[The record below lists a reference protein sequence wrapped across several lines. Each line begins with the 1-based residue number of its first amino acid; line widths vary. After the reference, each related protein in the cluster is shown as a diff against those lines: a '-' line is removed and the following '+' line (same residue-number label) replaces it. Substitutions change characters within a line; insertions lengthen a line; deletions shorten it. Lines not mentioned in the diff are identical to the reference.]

1 VQLINGYKGRHYSVI
16 DDDVINFIVLCRS
29 IVSTNMIS
37 STAVSNKTAAI
48 LFRATLFSIMTINQQ
63 ITFVYSYQQRTVRND
78 RCVTHTALSVTGSR
92 FWSATARADIPLM
105 IVIILFNVE
114 FVLTADANVIVR
126 RAKLHNDS
134 SCDVSQDGRLLCT
147 FIQNSRG
154 FNGEVALGV
163 FSLQPHN
170 RGQCLYTKSFG
181 NFYPSLSFFV
191 MW

>member
-1 VQLINGYKGRHYSVI
+1 MLSLTTVSS
-16 DDDVINFIVLCRS
+16 FS
-29 IVSTNMIS
+29 IV
-37 STAVSNKTAAI
+37 V
-48 LFRATLFSIMTINQQ
+48 L
-63 ITFVYSYQQRTVRND
+63 
-78 RCVTHTALSVTGSR
+78 
-92 FWSATARADIPLM
+92 LM
-105 IVIILFNVE
+105 IVIISFNVE

-181 NFYPSLSFFV
+181 NFCLSISFFV